1 MRALNRKIL
10 RDLGH
15 LKGQAAA
22 IALVIASGVMT
33 LVIAV
38 TSLDALTITKERF
51 YSEYQ
56 FADVFAEITRA
67 PESAV
72 ERFRD
77 APGINQI
84 ETRVQAPVRLEV
96 AGFDD
101 PIRGTML
108 SLPDGGE
115 PLLNR
120 LYLREG
126 RLP

>member
-77 APGINQI
+77 APGIKKWS
-84 ETRVQAPVRLEV
+84 EPS
-96 AGFDD
+96 
-101 PIRGTML
+101 L
-108 SLPDGGE
+108 SR
-115 PLLNR
+115 PLF
-120 LYLREG
+120 G
-126 RLP
+126 RLPHLLRTGTCRRRWSRVLWAIGRALCGFAC

>member
-51 YSEYQ
+51 AAAS
-56 FADVFAEITRA
+56 R
-67 PESAV
+67 
-72 ERFRD
+72 R
-77 APGINQI
+77 
-84 ETRVQAPVRLEV
+84 V
-96 AGFDD
+96 AGVGETLVRVA
-101 PIRGTML
+101 ILAARERTGRGRMR
-108 SLPDGGE
+108 PDCVQHQE
-115 PLLNR
+115 IIN
-120 LYLREG
+120 
-126 RLP
+126 

>member
-38 TSLDALTITKERF
+38 TSLDALTITKDRF

-67 PESAV
+67 PAQRGGALSRYAGDQPGRDPSAGPGASGGR
-72 ERFRD
+72 RF
-77 APGINQI
+77 
-84 ETRVQAPVRLEV
+84 
-96 AGFDD
+96 
-101 PIRGTML
+101 
-108 SLPDGGE
+108 
-115 PLLNR
+115 
-120 LYLREG
+120 
-126 RLP
+126 